1 MSPTTSKKQPRKS
14 TTSPSRPS
22 IPEKTIVRLWVLA
35 GGRCQYAGCND
46 PLWRDDLTLAD
57 MNGAYVAHIRDVNP
71 KTHRYDPAL
80 SPQLATDISNLML
93 MCDKHH
99 RLIDN
104 EQEAAHE
111 VPRLL
116 EMKRRHE
123 ARIEVLT
130 SIQEEMQTQVL
141 LYAANIG
148 NHTAQISWD
157 KAAHALLPHRYP
169 AEKPGIELGLKF
181 STFQDHEPD
190 YWKIEREH
198 LRRQFALSVR
208 PRVTTGTVPHFSVF
222 AIAPQPLLVELGR
235 LLSDIPHADV
245 FQLLREPAGW
255 SWVDGAQPL
264 DLQVIEPSDV
274 RPTVALNIS
283 LSATV
288 TNDRLTSVV
297 GDDTSVWT
305 LTVPKPHNDI
315 IRCPAHLRQF
325 RQALRSLLDRIKA
338 KHGQQALLHV
348 FPVVPVSVAV
358 EIGRVWMPKADL
370 PMRLYDQNSLRK
382 GFVEAFEIHAEAL
395 QEVHHA

>member
-1 MSPTTSKKQPRKS
+1 MSMNAPQKRRKKSIARVI
-14 TTSPSRPS
+14 RPS
-22 IPEKTIVRLWVLA
+22 LHEKTIVRLWVLA
-35 GGRCQYAGCND
+35 GGRCQYAGCNA

-57 MNGAYVAHIRDVNP
+57 MNGAYIAHIRDVNP
-71 KTHRYDPAL
+71 KTHRYDSTL

-104 EQEAAHE
+104 EQEAAHGA
-111 VPRLL
+111 PRLL

-130 SIQEEMQTQVL
+130 SIREEMQTHAL
-141 LYAANIG
+141 LYAPNVGAHNAVI
-148 NHTAQISWD
+148 TWE
-157 KAAHALLPHRYP
+157 KAALALQPDRYP
-169 AEKPGIELGLKF
+169 LKPAIELGMKNSSL
-181 STFQDHEPD
+181 QDHEPEF
-190 YWKIEREH
+190 WKVEREH
-198 LRRQFALSVR
+198 LRRQFAMSVR
-208 PRVTTGTVPHFSVF
+208 SRLATGSANHFSVF
-222 AIAPQPLLVELGR
+222 AIAPQPLLIELGR

-255 SWVDGAQPL
+255 SWAAGAQPL
-264 DLQVIEPSDV
+264 DLKVLEPSEV
-274 RPTVALNIS
+274 HPTVALNIS

-297 GDDTSVWT
+297 GDDASVWT
-305 LTVPKPHNDI
+305 LTVSKPHNDI
-315 IRCPAHLRQF
+315 IRCPEHLRQF

-338 KHGQQALLHV
+338 KHGQKALLHV

-370 PMRLYDQNSLRK
+370 PMRLYDQNSLRN